1 MQEFI
6 GRTLGRYSIVEQ
18 IGAGGMGVVYRAHDE
33 RLDRDVAIKVL
44 PEQFA
49 QEPDHLAR
57 FEREAKAVARLDHPN
72 ILSIHDIGTDHGVTY
87 AVMEL
92 LEGTSLRQVMSGD
105 GVTIGK
111 ALEYTKTVAAA
122 LAAAHDKGI
131 VHRDLKPENV
141 FLTVDGRIKVLDFG
155 LAKLL
160 FPNGGLA
167 TDMPTASL
175 KTAPGALLGTLA
187 YMAPEQVQG
196 RPVDQRADIFA
207 LGVMLY
213 EMLAGRRPFGGS
225 NTIETAAAILQKDP
239 KPISATVPGVPSGL
253 ESVLKTCLEKRPED
267 RFSSVRDLMLTLK
280 AMEPSTGPPPQQE
293 GLASASHPPQYRAV
307 VIGVVVSLCHRCSL
321 SGFSGAGSPAD
332 RMWVR
337 FARSRCCPWRTS
349 LATRSRSTSPTV

>member
-1 MQEFI
+1 MQELI
-6 GRTLGRYSIVEQ
+6 GRTLGRYRIVEQ

-44 PEQFA
+44 PERFA

-92 LEGTSLRQVMSGD
+92 LEGTSLRQVISGD
-105 GVTIGK
+105 GVTVGK
-111 ALEYTKTVAAA
+111 ALEYTKAVAAA

-160 FPNGGLA
+160 LPEHGLA
-167 TDMPTASL
+167 TDMPTAPL
-175 KTAPGALLGTLA
+175 ETTPGALLGTLA

-196 RPVDQRADIFA
+196 RPADHRADIFA

-213 EMLAGRRPFGGS
+213 EMLAGHRPFGGS
-225 NTIETAAAILQKDP
+225 NTIETAAAILQD
-239 KPISATVPGVPSGL
+239 G
-253 ESVLKTCLEKRPED
+253 PETD
-267 RFSSVRDLMLTLK
+267 LSVR
-280 AMEPSTGPPPQQE
+280 ARRPTG
-293 GLASASHPPQYRAV
+293 A
-307 VIGVVVSLCHRCSL
+307 
-321 SGFSGAGSPAD
+321 
-332 RMWVR
+332 
-337 FARSRCCPWRTS
+337 
-349 LATRSRSTSPTV
+349 